1 MLSFFD
7 PLLLFPTLLFNAVVL
22 ANALPTTTTTTF
34 ASPILQGYTL
44 ESLFRYEDYTSF
56 QISGGVGGNALEEAR
71 SIFEGES
78 FTWFMQPVDVLP
90 RHEADSPL
98 RPVSRYTAC
107 GCTL

>member
-7 PLLLFPTLLFNAVVL
+7 HLLLFCTILFHAVVL
-22 ANALPTTTTTTF
+22 ACALPITTTTF

-44 ESLFRYEDYTSF
+44 ESLFRYEDYAAF

-78 FTWFMQPVDVLP
+78 ADVLP

-107 GCTL
+107 GSTL